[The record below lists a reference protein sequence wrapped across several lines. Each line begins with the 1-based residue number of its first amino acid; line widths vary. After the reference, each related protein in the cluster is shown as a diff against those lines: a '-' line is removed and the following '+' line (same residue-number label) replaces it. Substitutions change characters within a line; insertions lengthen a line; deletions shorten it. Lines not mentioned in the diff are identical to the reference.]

1 MAQAFWQA
9 SLHYA
14 AIYFDGLAVGAHY
27 LGDGGSCG
35 VDLMKNFT
43 PELLSLKDA
52 VLYRRLVQSQAAGR
66 FVERGGEIFVNLA
79 SNDYLG
85 LSSNTALQREFLE
98 RILSEN
104 GGRFLMGST
113 SSRLLGGNNGAFC
126 QLEDF
131 LARAYSAHSPEQK
144 KCLAFN
150 SGYHANSGILSAL
163 ATSKDLILCDR
174 LIHASLVD
182 CLRLSS
188 AKWMRFRHND
198 MAHLRQILK
207 KNRGEYESV
216 YIVTESVFS
225 MDGDIADIAEIV
237 KIKREFDAALYVD
250 EAHAVGV
257 FGKYGLGVCQELG
270 VLGEVD
276 FLMGTLGKAIASEG
290 AFLICSENVREMLV
304 NKCRTLIFTTAISPI
319 AAMWSKFAF
328 EKAMGMDS
336 ERSHLRRISGVLRNR
351 LSSLKTL
358 GSTQIVPVV
367 LGENSAATSVSERL
381 LKQKI
386 WAGAVRYPTVPKGEA
401 RLRLSLNA
409 DMPRELVEDV
419 ADKILECAQ

>member
-1 MAQAFWQA
+1 
-9 SLHYA
+9 
-14 AIYFDGLAVGAHY
+14 
-27 LGDGGSCG
+27 
-35 VDLMKNFT
+35 MKNFT

-52 VLYRRLVQSQAAGR
+52 GLYRRLVQSQAAGR

-270 VLGEVD
+270 VL
-276 FLMGTLGKAIASEG
+276 
-290 AFLICSENVREMLV
+290 
-304 NKCRTLIFTTAISPI
+304 
-319 AAMWSKFAF
+319 
-328 EKAMGMDS
+328 
-336 ERSHLRRISGVLRNR
+336 
-351 LSSLKTL
+351 
-358 GSTQIVPVV
+358 
-367 LGENSAATSVSERL
+367 
-381 LKQKI
+381 
-386 WAGAVRYPTVPKGEA
+386 
-401 RLRLSLNA
+401 
-409 DMPRELVEDV
+409 
-419 ADKILECAQ
+419 

>member
-1 MAQAFWQA
+1 
-9 SLHYA
+9 
-14 AIYFDGLAVGAHY
+14 
-27 LGDGGSCG
+27 
-35 VDLMKNFT
+35 MKNFT

-52 VLYRRLVQSQAAGR
+52 GLYRRLVQSQAAGR

-85 LSSNTALQREFLE
+85 LSSNTALQREFLD

-290 AFLICSENVREMLV
+290 AFLICLENVREMLV

>member
-1 MAQAFWQA
+1 MND
-9 SLHYA
+9 SA
-14 AIYFDGLAVGAHY
+14 ACEVLQKLREDGLFRELFPSVISGAHASF
-27 LGDGGSCG
+27 GGA
-35 VDLMKNFT
+35 
-43 PELLSLKDA
+43 E
-52 VLYRRLVQSQAAGR
+52 Y
-66 FVERGGEIFVNLA
+66 INLA

-85 LSSNTALQREFLE
+85 ISADADLQREFLSSLDCGKGF
-98 RILSEN
+98 I
-104 GGRFLMGST
+104 MGAC
-113 SSRLLGGNNGAFC
+113 SSRLLGGDNPAFEE
-126 QLEDF
+126 LEEY
-131 LARAYSAHSPEQK
+131 LGRAYSESAGKERAVLS
-144 KCLAFN
+144 FN
-150 SGYHANSGILSAL
+150 CGYHANAGILPAIASPR
-163 ATSKDLILCDR
+163 DLVLYDK
-174 LIHASLVD
+174 LSHASLID
-182 CLRLSS
+182 SIGNLPC
-188 AKWMRFRHND
+188 KWARFPHND
-198 MAHLRQILK
+198 MTALRRILGARRSEFE
-207 KNRGEYESV
+207 NV
-216 YIVTESVFS
+216 FIATESVFS

-328 EKAMGMDS
+328 EKAMSMDS

>member
-1 MAQAFWQA
+1 MND
-9 SLHYA
+9 SA
-14 AIYFDGLAVGAHY
+14 ACEVLQKLREDGLFRELFPSVISGAHASF
-27 LGDGGSCG
+27 GGA
-35 VDLMKNFT
+35 
-43 PELLSLKDA
+43 E
-52 VLYRRLVQSQAAGR
+52 Y
-66 FVERGGEIFVNLA
+66 INLA

-85 LSSNTALQREFLE
+85 ISADADLQREFLSSLDCGKGF
-98 RILSEN
+98 I
-104 GGRFLMGST
+104 MGAC
-113 SSRLLGGNNGAFC
+113 SSRLLGGDNPAFEE
-126 QLEDF
+126 LEEY
-131 LARAYSAHSPEQK
+131 LGRAYSESAGKERAVLS
-144 KCLAFN
+144 FN
-150 SGYHANSGILSAL
+150 CGYHANAGILPAIASPR
-163 ATSKDLILCDR
+163 DLVLYDK
-174 LIHASLVD
+174 LSHASLID
-182 CLRLSS
+182 SIGNLPC
-188 AKWMRFRHND
+188 KWARFPHND
-198 MAHLRQILK
+198 MTALRRILGARRSEFE
-207 KNRGEYESV
+207 NV
-216 YIVTESVFS
+216 FIATESVFS
-225 MDGDIADIAEIV
+225 MDGDIADLAEIA
-237 KIKREFDAALYVD
+237 KIKREFGAALYVD